1 MATTNVTPAPADLHQ
16 QLVTEYAALAH
27 KHVTVSFTL
36 IAVLV
41 LVLGL
46 FSFGGFLGLRSYEAQ
61 LAKAEAREA
70 QYNADRKTWQ
80 DTLAQHDA
88 ARAADAQQEAQ
99 TIAQIAAR
107 AKQAPP
113 PVIQVALSPN
123 ATAAQEAAGLAQAF
137 GGQIEPTVT
146 PDSRLSI
153 SQPDAKLIISNKLAG
168 DKAQADLVDETKLYN
183 LEVDQNITFKSDLDD
198 AKAQNVEAQ
207 KVIQAYKKA
216 AVKSKWR
223 KILDGME
230 KVGLVALGAAAGH
243 AL

>member
-16 QLVTEYAALAH
+16 QLVAEYAALAH

-36 IAVLV
+36 IGVLV

-46 FSFGGFLGLRSYEAQ
+46 GAFGAFLGLRSYEAQ
-61 LAKAEAREA
+61 LSKAEAREL
-70 QYNADRKTWQ
+70 QYNADRKSWQ

-88 ARAADAQQEAQ
+88 QRAADAQQEAQ
-99 TIAQIAAR
+99 VIAQIAAR

-113 PVIQVALSPN
+113 PVIQVALSPT
-123 ATAAQEAAGLAQAF
+123 ATAAEEATGLAQAYAS
-137 GGQIEPTVT
+137 QIEPVVT

-153 SQPDAKLIISNKLAG
+153 SQPEAKLIISNKLTG
-168 DKAQADLVDETKLYN
+168 DKALADLVDETKLYN
-183 LEVDQNITFKSDLDD
+183 LEVDQNTTLKADLAD
-198 AKAQNVEAQ
+198 AKAENVEAQ

-223 KILDGME
+223 KILDGM
-230 KVGLVALGAAAGH
+230 KTVGMVAAAAAIGH
-243 AL
+243 AI